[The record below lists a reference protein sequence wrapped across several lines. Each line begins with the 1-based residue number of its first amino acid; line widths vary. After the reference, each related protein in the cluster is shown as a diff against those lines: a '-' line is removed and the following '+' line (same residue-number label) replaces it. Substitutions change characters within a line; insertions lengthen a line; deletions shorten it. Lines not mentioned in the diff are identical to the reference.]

1 MNSEQLHAFAR
12 HLESEG
18 ISFEVDDTTAFMSDA
33 SFLSLGKPGLVIFA
47 KSEDEVLS
55 VVGFAAKNAIPLT
68 PRAKGS
74 STAGAAIAPAG
85 QVLLMTDML
94 GVVNRFGKRLGKR
107 EISFYTADGTEVPPQ
122 QLQDFSQQE
131 VYARVGAGL
140 STGELDSYL
149 TSFGWHT
156 AVVPSSGWSTI
167 GGNFS
172 TNAGGNG
179 TPKYGTFKQVINR
192 IKLITSSDNDAG
204 AEVKIV
210 TDRDTIVAM
219 GGGQGLFGIIIELD
233 VRIVPD
239 LEDAEICSVICYSTT
254 DDIETL
260 GDSIGAFMADMQ
272 EVCDPEIAEFMMVDS
287 GIFTADDPL
296 LHDPEIAPLFDY
308 PDDQYRMLTMYLGQQ
323 AELQALRG
331 VADQHDGI
339 NYVEVSH
346 GAFTKMLDLRKAA
359 TGKSPGRVA
368 LPGFEDI
375 YIKDPN
381 YLGKVLKAIFT
392 ITAGR
397 LPGRPIGHQ
406 YTGGVVVH
414 YRPQVKPTRS
424 EYSKG
429 WQLTQELNREIC
441 SDTYQTVKRQEHG
454 LGLEVYS
461 LASPAERDK
470 IIKLKE
476 QFDPANIFQPHF
488 ITETPTVNF
497 IGAALQGLKA

>member
-1 MNSEQLHAFAR
+1 MSNEWLNRFVEHLQSEQ
-12 HLESEG
+12 

-33 SFLSLGKPGLVIFA
+33 SFLSLGRPGLVIFP

-55 VVGFAAKNAIPLT
+55 VVGFAAKNSIPLT

-74 STAGAAIAPAG
+74 STAGAAIAPEG
-85 QVLLMTDML
+85 QVLLITELL
-94 GVVNRFGKRLGKR
+94 GVVNRFGKRLGRR
-107 EISFYTADGTEVPPQ
+107 EISFYAADGSPIPAQ
-122 QLQDFSQQE
+122 QLQDFTGQE
-131 VYARVGAGL
+131 VFARVGAGL
-140 STGELDSYL
+140 STQQLDSYL
-149 TSFGWHT
+149 AAFNWHT

-167 GGNFS
+167 GGNYS

-179 TPKYGTFKQVINR
+179 TPKYGTFKQVIAR
-192 IKLITSSDNDAG
+192 LRLISSSNNDAG

-210 TDRDTIVAM
+210 NDRTTIIAM
-219 GGGQGLFGIIIELD
+219 GGGQGLYGIITELD
-233 VRIVPD
+233 VRIVPNLKAD
-239 LEDAEICSVICYSTT
+239 EISSIVCYSDS

-260 GDSIGAFMADMQ
+260 GNRIGAFMAAMQ

-296 LHDPEIAPLFDY
+296 LQDAEIAPLFDY
-308 PDDQYRMLTMYLGQQ
+308 PEGQQRMITMYMGQK
-323 AELQALRG
+323 AELQALKG
-331 VADQHDGI
+331 VADQYDDI
-339 NYVEVSH
+339 EYVEISY
-346 GAFTKMLDLRKAA
+346 GAFKKILDLRKAA

-375 YIKDPN
+375 YIKDPK

-392 ITAGR
+392 ITAGK

-414 YRPQVKPTRS
+414 YRPQVKASKS

-429 WQLTQELNREIC
+429 WQLTQELTQEIC
-441 SDTYQTVKRQEHG
+441 TDTYQTVKRQEHG

-470 IIKLKE
+470 IIKLKQ

-488 ITETPTVNF
+488 ITETASVHF
-497 IGAALQGLKA
+497 IGERLSGLKA